1 MYSIGID
8 LGGTNIAVGIVDAE
22 YRIVKKESIP
32 TRAKRT
38 ADEIT
43 ADIAAL
49 CLKLMGEL
57 GLSAADVEFAGMA
70 TPGTANS
77 VSGVIEYA
85 NNLPFYMYPMCEK
98 LSALLGGIKVYIEN
112 DANAAAK
119 AEAMAG
125 AAKGSRYSVMI
136 TLGTGVGGGIILE
149 GKVYAGFN
157 FAGAELGHT
166 VIEKD
171 GRQCSCGRRGCWE
184 TYSSA
189 TGLVA
194 TTKEKILACREKN
207 IPTLMEKLIGG
218 DLTRISGKT
227 AFTAAKQG
235 DAAGLEVVDTYIDY
249 LACGIANMINI
260 FQPEVLSIGGG
271 ICHEGDYLL
280 TPLKKRVFEE
290 AYTKDR
296 EPKTKL
302 VIAAL
307 GNDAGIIGAASLGR

>member
-1 MYSIGID
+1 
-8 LGGTNIAVGIVDAE
+8 
-22 YRIVKKESIP
+22 
-32 TRAKRT
+32 
-38 ADEIT
+38 
-43 ADIAAL
+43 
-49 CLKLMGEL
+49 
-57 GLSAADVEFAGMA
+57 
-70 TPGTANS
+70 
-77 VSGVIEYA
+77 
-85 NNLPFYMYPMCEK
+85 
-98 LSALLGGIKVYIEN
+98 
-112 DANAAAK
+112 
-119 AEAMAG
+119 
-125 AAKGSRYSVMI
+125 
-136 TLGTGVGGGIILE
+136 
-149 GKVYAGFN
+149 
-157 FAGAELGHT
+157 LGHT